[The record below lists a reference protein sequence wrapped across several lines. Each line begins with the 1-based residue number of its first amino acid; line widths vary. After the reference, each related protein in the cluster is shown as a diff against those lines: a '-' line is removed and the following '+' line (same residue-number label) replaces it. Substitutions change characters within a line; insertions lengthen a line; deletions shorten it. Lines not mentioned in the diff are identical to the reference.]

1 MSKRTRQYLGLIISI
16 LAYYVI
22 HEGAHLVY
30 ALIIGTFR
38 QINFLGLGIQIDIY
52 ADHMTNLQLGIFCI
66 VGSVATA
73 IAAYILT
80 GLANRICNHPSSLF
94 KACMY
99 YITIALLFLDPI
111 YLSILSDLF
120 GGGDMNG
127 ISLLIP
133 KSAARM
139 GYGALLSVNILVFA
153 KILLPKYR
161 LAFSRSPSPH
171 QSLQ

>member
-1 MSKRTRQYLGLIISI
+1 MSKRTRQYLGLISSI

-30 ALIIGTFR
+30 ALMIGTFR
-38 QINFLGLGIQIDIY
+38 QINFLGLGVQIDIY

-73 IAAYILT
+73 IAAYIFT
-80 GLANRICNHPSSLF
+80 SLANRICNHPSSLF

-127 ISLLIP
+127 ICLLIP
-133 KSAARM
+133 KPAARM
-139 GYGALLSVNILVFA
+139 GYGALLSVNTLVFA

-161 LAFSRSPSPH
+161 LAFSQSPSPH
-171 QSLQ
+171 Q